1 MVAGILFHPLFLP
14 SFRALQQHFNPFK
27 AFCQHFR
34 ALKLLFF
41 LTFQFCGAIVKLGK
55 EDKVNERVKKL
66 RNNLGLTLEKFGENL
81 GVGKNAISRIETGK
95 SKLTNQMFTAICNVN
110 WDGKYVNEEWLRTG
124 EGDMFKKPS
133 NKALYQL
140 KHDYGLTNKE
150 YDFIARFLSLKP
162 EMRIIVADF
171 ITETA
176 ERLAAPQR
184 LNADNDTNFAINSDI
199 NTKEFDSKNLAER
212 VVAAEIEYEKSLG
225 IVPKKSFAERVAAT
239 KAGYEKKSVVSNN
252 TIDATESNTKIYKIS
267 DKQQKPDKT

>member
-1 MVAGILFHPLFLP
+1 MKERIKEL
-14 SFRALQQHFNPFK
+14 RK
-27 AFCQHFR
+27 
-34 ALKLLFF
+34 
-41 LTFQFCGAIVKLGK
+41 TLGF
-55 EDKVNERVKKL
+55 
-66 RNNLGLTLEKFGENL
+66 TLEKFGKNL
-81 GVGKNAISRIETGK
+81 GVGKTAISKIEKGENA
-95 SKLTNQMFTAICNVN
+95 LTDQMFTSICNVN
-110 WDGKYVNEEWLRTG
+110 WDGKYVNEEWLRNGTG
-124 EGDMFKKPS
+124 EMFKKPS
-133 NKALYQL
+133 NKTLNQL
-140 KHDYGLTNKE
+140 RYDYGLTNKE

-176 ERLAAPQR
+176 EKLAAPQR

-267 DKQQKPDKT
+267 DKQQKPDKS

>member
-1 MVAGILFHPLFLP
+1 M
-14 SFRALQQHFNPFK
+14 
-27 AFCQHFR
+27 
-34 ALKLLFF
+34 
-41 LTFQFCGAIVKLGK
+41 
-55 EDKVNERVKKL
+55 NERVKKL
-66 RNNLGLTLEKFGENL
+66 RNNLGLTLEKFGETL

-124 EGDMFKKPS
+124 KGEMFKNISDKT
-133 NKALYQL
+133 LDQL
-140 KHDYGLTNKE
+140 RYAYGLTNKE

-176 ERLAAPQR
+176 EKLAAPQR
-184 LNADNDTNFAINSDI
+184 LNADNNINFATNSNI
-199 NTKEFDSKNLAER
+199 NTKEIYLKNLAER
-212 VVAAEIEYEKSLG
+212 VVTAEIEYEKSLG

-239 KAGYEKKSVVSNN
+239 KADYEKKSVVSNN

-267 DKQQKPDKT
+267 GKQQKPDKT

>member
-1 MVAGILFHPLFLP
+1 MNKRIKEL
-14 SFRALQQHFNPFK
+14 RK
-27 AFCQHFR
+27 
-34 ALKLLFF
+34 
-41 LTFQFCGAIVKLGK
+41 TLGF
-55 EDKVNERVKKL
+55 
-66 RNNLGLTLEKFGENL
+66 TLEKFGMKL
-81 GVGKNAISRIETGK
+81 GVKKNTVSQWENGKNALSEQI
-95 SKLTNQMFTAICNVN
+95 FAAICNVSWN
-110 WDGKYVNEEWLRTG
+110 GKYVNEEWLRTG

-239 KAGYEKKSVVSNN
+239 KAGYEKKPVVSNN